1 MRSEFTRAQAAEITN
16 TFWHIALDDGA
27 GNSLGFYDDDIVN
40 EIPTAVLV
48 GILGEIDTD
57 GDGTPERYAC
67 EHPDLTDEDVTL
79 IKYELDWRAGKMAA
93 IAALPSGDRAAARTA
108 LRTEIRQA
116 ARADARRASR
126 VALRVADRVAARQA
140 YRADL
145 KQAAIDAGVL
155 KV

>member
-1 MRSEFTRAQAAEITN
+1 MRTTFTSAQAAEITN

-40 EIPTAVLV
+40 EIPTAVLI
-48 GILGEIDTD
+48 GILADQS
-57 GDGTPERYAC
+57 DGTWAC
-67 EHPDLTDEDVTL
+67 EHFALTDEDVTL
-79 IKYELDWRAGKMAA
+79 IKYELDWRATKMAA

>member
-1 MRSEFTRAQAAEITN
+1 MRTTFTAAQSAEITN

-40 EIPTAVLV
+40 EIPTAVLI
-48 GILGEIDTD
+48 GILADQD
-57 GDGTPERYAC
+57 DGTSAC
-67 EHPDLTDEDVTL
+67 AHPALTDEDVTL
-79 IKYELDWRAGKMAA
+79 IKYELDWRAAKMAT
-93 IAALPSGDRAAARTA
+93 IAALPSGDRPAARTA

-116 ARADARRASR
+116 ARVDARRASR